1 MAPSAYG
8 LAPSALVLAERRMR
22 NVWSGMWF
30 LSVVVCV
37 CVAALEAQD
46 PAAPVFTSHS
56 DIVQLHVNVFDGNS
70 DAVPALTKENFL
82 IFEDGRV
89 QEIRFFS
96 SEDVPVAAGLV
107 LDNSSSMIAKGRLVM
122 AGAMAFAD
130 TSHPEDELFTI
141 HFNEHVR
148 FGLPSTLAFT
158 SSRPMLRNM
167 LAALRPGGKTALHE
181 AVITALDHVEK
192 AAHQKHAV
200 IVLSDG
206 DDNASTHSRDEMYG
220 RATRSDAI
228 IYAVAANDP
237 RHGGD
242 GDPSVLKRLAQIG
255 GGLAYFPDSD
265 QETVDAFTQI
275 AENIRR
281 GYSIG
286 YVPTNTARDG
296 RWRNVKVMV
305 RARGKK
311 LSARARDGYTAPG
324 PHSSR

>member
-1 MAPSAYG
+1 MRQ
-8 LAPSALVLAERRMR
+8 LASVVLFLAALVD
-22 NVWSGMWF
+22 
-30 LSVVVCV
+30 
-37 CVAALEAQD
+37 AAAPAAQD
-46 PAAPVFTSHS
+46 QAAPVFTSHS
-56 DIVQLHVNVFDGNS
+56 DLVQVHVNVFDGNS
-70 DAVPALTKENFL
+70 DAVPSLQKENFL

-89 QEIRFFS
+89 QEITFFS

-107 LDNSSSMIAKGRLVM
+107 LDNSSSMITRSRLVV

-148 FGLPSTLAFT
+148 FGLPGSLSFT
-158 SSRPMLRNM
+158 SSRPILRN
-167 LAALRPGGKTALHE
+167 ALSTLRAGGKTALHD
-181 AVITALDHVEK
+181 AVIAALDHVEK
-192 AAHQKHAV
+192 AGHQKHAI

-206 DDNASTHSRDEMYG
+206 DDNASTHDRDAMYE
-220 RATRSDAI
+220 RARQSDAI
-228 IYAVAANDP
+228 IYAVATSDP
-237 RHGGD
+237 RQGGD
-242 GDPSVLKRLAQIG
+242 GNPAVLKRLAQIG

-265 QETVDAFTQI
+265 QETVAAFSEI

-296 RWRNVKVMV
+296 RWRNIKVMV
-305 RARGKK
+305 RAPGKR

-324 PHSSR
+324 PYSAR

>member
-1 MAPSAYG
+1 
-8 LAPSALVLAERRMR
+8 MR
-22 NVWSGMWF
+22 NVGSGVLF
-30 LSVVVCV
+30 LSAVVYA
-37 CVAALEAQD
+37 AALVAQD

-82 IFEDGRV
+82 VFEDGRV
-89 QEIRFFS
+89 QDITFFS

-107 LDNSSSMIAKGRLVM
+107 LDNSSSMISKGRLAV

-148 FGLPSTLAFT
+148 FGLPQSLAFT
-158 SSRPMLRNM
+158 PSRPVLRNA
-167 LAALRPGGKTALHE
+167 LSAARAGGKTALHD

-192 AAHQKHAV
+192 AGHQKHAI

-206 DDNASTHSRDEMYG
+206 DDNASTRSRNEMYE
-220 RATRSDAI
+220 RATQSDAI
-228 IYAVAANDP
+228 IYTVAVNDP

-242 GDPSVLKRLAQIG
+242 GDPAVLRRLAQIG

-265 QETVDAFTQI
+265 QETVAAFTEV

-286 YVPTNTARDG
+286 YSPTNTARDG

-305 RARGKK
+305 RAPGKR
-311 LSARARDGYTAPG
+311 LSTRARDGYTAPG
-324 PHSSR
+324 PHSAR

>member
-1 MAPSAYG
+1 MRNIGPGVLFISVAVYA
-8 LAPSALVLAERRMR
+8 AALV
-22 NVWSGMWF
+22 
-30 LSVVVCV
+30 
-37 CVAALEAQD
+37 AQD
-46 PAAPVFTSHS
+46 PPAPIFTTHS

-70 DAVPALTKENFL
+70 DAVPALKKENFL
-82 IFEDGRV
+82 VFEDGRV
-89 QEIRFFS
+89 QEIAFFS
-96 SEDVPVAAGLV
+96 SEDVPVAVGLV
-107 LDNSSSMIAKGRLVM
+107 LDNSSSMIAKGRLVV

-148 FGLPSTLAFT
+148 FGLPQSLAFT
-158 SSRPMLRNM
+158 PSRLILRN
-167 LAALRPGGKTALHE
+167 ALSTVRAGGKTALHD

-192 AAHQKHAV
+192 ATHQKHAI

-206 DDNASTHSRDEMYG
+206 DDNASTRGRDEMYE
-220 RATRSDAI
+220 RAIQSDAI
-228 IYAVAANDP
+228 IYAVAVNDP

-255 GGLAYFPDSD
+255 GGFAYFPNSD
-265 QETVDAFTQI
+265 QETVAAFTEI

-286 YVPTNTARDG
+286 YAPTNTARDG

-305 RARGKK
+305 RAPGKR

-324 PHSSR
+324 PHSAR